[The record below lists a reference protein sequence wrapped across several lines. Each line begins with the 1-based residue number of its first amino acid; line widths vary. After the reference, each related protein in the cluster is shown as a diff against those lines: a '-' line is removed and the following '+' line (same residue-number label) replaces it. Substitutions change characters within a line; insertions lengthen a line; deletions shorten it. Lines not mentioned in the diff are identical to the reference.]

1 MLDETVEQHKEEMA
15 HQEYQSVLTIG
26 DTRKQDRQK
35 SLYLGAGQTHMVWK
49 PTHQQTEKNMGVEN
63 RQDLVE
69 RQHKLQSRI
78 MATQEVLKDHR
89 EELAVVNEEDE
100 EESVEVPQPM
110 SKGRNKWQ
118 KTIQHVIKDN
128 TKGKKTISKR
138 NVHFHEI
145 VSMYVETMSTPT
157 NNGAAKPIVPG
168 FRQWKSQFKEGN
180 KETDTWKHKSSIP
193 MHAMGE
199 EDQCMKSETTVT
211 SAESKA

>member
-1 MLDETVEQHKEEMA
+1 
-15 HQEYQSVLTIG
+15 
-26 DTRKQDRQK
+26 
-35 SLYLGAGQTHMVWK
+35 
-49 PTHQQTEKNMGVEN
+49 
-63 RQDLVE
+63 
-69 RQHKLQSRI
+69 

-199 EDQCMKSETTVT
+199 EDQCMNSKTTVT